1 MNQNNDEDKSLV
13 FHNFIEEDGKI
24 WFWATNYNALFQCS
38 ITGGIAANVWGLGVC
53 EDAMGS
59 LYSKIVKCDNKIIG
73 IPMLTDNILVYDTS
87 TGGARLIPIPTQDW
101 RNSHTLERGRFWDG
115 VVYDNYIFMIGF
127 WSAKILKFDIVNE
140 VIIDVIDLYEE
151 MNIPFEKRF
160 ISFKNAVLVS
170 SRILIPAYTRN
181 LVFILNPMDMQYE
194 KLVIEKCGNGF
205 SDIVYAGEDIWLP
218 PRERGQFVQW
228 NIQQNKF
235 ILHDDYPTD
244 YHMEKQANISGIEYC
259 NGKIYV
265 LPYRANKVI
274 SLKRT
279 EGKVI
284 MQTEDT
290 FNSYYEGL
298 GTNNEII
305 KYLFAQRVGMR
316 LYSYCTERKRV
327 LAYDTESEQLSELRF
342 QISDED
348 YLRVRLPKQ
357 VVTEERGSLSLLIKL
372 IVDDNN

>member
-38 ITGGIAANVWGLGVC
+38 ITGGIATNVWGLGVC
-53 EDAMGS
+53 EDAARS
-59 LYSKIVKCDNKIIG
+59 LYSKIVKYDNKIIG
-73 IPMLTDNILVYDTS
+73 IPMLADKILVYDTY
-87 TGGARLIPIPTQDW
+87 TGDARLIPIPIQDW
-101 RNSHTLERGRFWDG
+101 GSLYALERGRFWDG
-115 VVYDNYIFMIGF
+115 VVYDNYVFMTGF

-140 VIIDVIDLYEE
+140 VVVDVIDPYKE
-151 MNIPFEKRF
+151 MNIPVDNRYR
-160 ISFKNAVLVS
+160 SFKNAVLLN

-181 LVFILNPMDMQYE
+181 YVFILNPTDMQYE

-205 SDIVYAGEDIWLP
+205 SDIVYDGEDIWLSP
-218 PRERGQFVQW
+218 IERGQFVQW
-228 NIQQNKF
+228 NIQQNKI

-244 YHMEKQANISGIEYC
+244 YHMEKHAISCIEYC

-284 MQTEDT
+284 MQTEDA
-290 FNSYYEGL
+290 FNGYYEGL

-305 KYLFAQRVGMR
+305 KYLFVQNVGMR
-316 LYSYCTERKRV
+316 LYSYCTESKRV
-327 LAYDTESEQLSELRF
+327 LAYDTKSEQLSELRF

-348 YLRVRLPKQ
+348 YLRFRLPKQ
-357 VVTEERGSLSLLIKL
+357 VVTEEHGSLSLFIKIISQL
-372 IVDDNN
+372 